1 MLVRC
6 SDATTRTRAFA
17 MQFFLQNLG
26 LGIGGLVGGLIV
38 DTSRASSFTMLF
50 LIEAVMFLVL
60 GAIAATVRMPRPTAV
75 PKDAAA
81 DGSAA
86 RGGLRVLLSH
96 RAMVQLCVLGFV
108 VFFACYG
115 QFESGLAAY
124 GTEAAGIQPSTLG
137 IALAANTAVIV
148 VAQFVVLRLV
158 ERRKRSRVIA
168 SVGLIWAFAWI
179 VAGYAG
185 LGHGSQTM
193 ATAAMISTYALFGLG
208 ESMLSP
214 TVAPLVADLAP
225 ESMVGQYN
233 SAFALCKQLALAVG
247 PAVGGPMGA
256 SLHGPYIVTFVL
268 FSLGITVLAL
278 RLGRHLTPVQDQ
290 PSLAAVPSRVVAVSL
305 PENASAAWAGR
316 PSPPCTDR
324 TVPRAPVRYCG
335 RANSHQTALPPPG
348 VRRLPQDVA
357 IDATMEMPRP
367 ASSPGSA
374 RRRRGRWSSPSVT
387 SMISLRSVRRSAR
400 RIGGV
405 PCCRELATS
414 SPAARTPSSHSSI
427 GKRQDV
433 STPVAKARARGAASM
448 PPSRSSEALWNSSAV
463 APVRAGCW
471 TTSTATSS
479 SCSAVMLRERI
490 RRSQTTCGAPF
501 APDSARSSEA
511 TPSSMSSLRRS
522 TRPSV

>member
-1 MLVRC
+1 MGAALRRIQLGSALSAFGLGFTVPYLYVYVAQVRDLGAGTAGVVLAVFAMAALAVLPFTGRVIDRRGPLPVLLVASVVASLGAAALGFSSQVTAAVLSAAVLGAGTAVMQPALATMLVRC
-6 SDATTRTRAFA
+6 SDTGTRTRAFA

-26 LGIGGLVGGLIV
+26 LGIGGLVGGQIV
-38 DTSRASSFTMLF
+38 DTDRPSSFALLF

-60 GAIAATVRMPRPTAV
+60 GAITATVRMPRTSAVTAGV
-75 PKDAAA
+75 SGAGD
-81 DGSAA
+81 AA
-86 RGGLRVLLSH
+86 RGGMRGLLSH

-124 GTEAAGIQPSTLG
+124 GTEAAGIEPSTLG

-158 ERRKRSRVIA
+158 ERRRRSRVIA
-168 SVGLIWAFAWI
+168 AVGLIWAFAWI

-268 FSLGITVLAL
+268 FSLSITVLAL
-278 RLGRHLTPVQDQ
+278 RLGRRLTPVQDQ

-305 PENASAAWAGR
+305 PEAAPAE
-316 PSPPCTDR
+316 
-324 TVPRAPVRYCG
+324 V
-335 RANSHQTALPPPG
+335 PPP
-348 VRRLPQDVA
+348 VA
-357 IDATMEMPRP
+357 
-367 ASSPGSA
+367 
-374 RRRRGRWSSPSVT
+374 
-387 SMISLRSVRRSAR
+387 
-400 RIGGV
+400 
-405 PCCRELATS
+405 
-414 SPAARTPSSHSSI
+414 
-427 GKRQDV
+427 
-433 STPVAKARARGAASM
+433 
-448 PPSRSSEALWNSSAV
+448 AV
-463 APVRAGCW
+463 H
-471 TTSTATSS
+471 
-479 SCSAVMLRERI
+479 
-490 RRSQTTCGAPF
+490 
-501 APDSARSSEA
+501 
-511 TPSSMSSLRRS
+511 
-522 TRPSV
+522 

>member
-1 MLVRC
+1 MGAALRRIQLGSALSAFGLGFTVPYLYVYVAQVRDLGAGTAGVVLAVFAMAALVVLPFTGRVIDRRGPLPVLVVASAVASLGAVALGFSSQVTASVLSAAVLGAGTAVMQPALATMLVRC
-6 SDATTRTRAFA
+6 SDTTTRTRAFA
-17 MQFFLQNLG
+17 TQFFLQNLG

-38 DTSRASSFTMLF
+38 DTSRASSFTLLF

-60 GAIAATVRMPRPTAV
+60 GAISATVRMPRTPAV
-75 PKDAAA
+75 VKEATA
-81 DGSAA
+81 DGSAP

-108 VFFACYG
+108 LFFACYG

-278 RLGRHLTPVQDQ
+278 RLGRRLTPVQDQ

-305 PENASAAWAGR
+305 PENASAEG
-316 PSPPCTDR
+316 P
-324 TVPRAPVRYCG
+324 APV
-335 RANSHQTALPPPG
+335 
-348 VRRLPQDVA
+348 
-357 IDATMEMPRP
+357 
-367 ASSPGSA
+367 
-374 RRRRGRWSSPSVT
+374 
-387 SMISLRSVRRSAR
+387 
-400 RIGGV
+400 
-405 PCCRELATS
+405 
-414 SPAARTPSSHSSI
+414 AA
-427 GKRQDV
+427 
-433 STPVAKARARGAASM
+433 
-448 PPSRSSEALWNSSAV
+448 AV
-463 APVRAGCW
+463 H
-471 TTSTATSS
+471 
-479 SCSAVMLRERI
+479 
-490 RRSQTTCGAPF
+490 
-501 APDSARSSEA
+501 
-511 TPSSMSSLRRS
+511 
-522 TRPSV
+522 

>member
-1 MLVRC
+1 MTREMGAALRRIQLGSALSAFGLGFTVPYLYVYVAQVRDLGAGTAGVVLAVFAMAALAVLPFTGRAIDRRGPLPVLVVASGVASLGAVALGFSSQVTAAVLSAAVLGAGTAVMQPALATMLVRC
-6 SDATTRTRAFA
+6 SDTTTRTRAFA

-60 GAIAATVRMPRPTAV
+60 GAIAASVRMPRPTAV
-75 PKDAAA
+75 AREAAA
-81 DGSAA
+81 DGSVP

-278 RLGRHLTPVQDQ
+278 RLGRRLTPVQDQ

-305 PENASAAWAGR
+305 PENATADG
-316 PSPPCTDR
+316 P
-324 TVPRAPVRYCG
+324 APV
-335 RANSHQTALPPPG
+335 
-348 VRRLPQDVA
+348 
-357 IDATMEMPRP
+357 
-367 ASSPGSA
+367 
-374 RRRRGRWSSPSVT
+374 
-387 SMISLRSVRRSAR
+387 
-400 RIGGV
+400 
-405 PCCRELATS
+405 
-414 SPAARTPSSHSSI
+414 AAVH
-427 GKRQDV
+427 
-433 STPVAKARARGAASM
+433 
-448 PPSRSSEALWNSSAV
+448 
-463 APVRAGCW
+463 
-471 TTSTATSS
+471 
-479 SCSAVMLRERI
+479 
-490 RRSQTTCGAPF
+490 
-501 APDSARSSEA
+501 
-511 TPSSMSSLRRS
+511 
-522 TRPSV
+522 